1 MQVESIHKI
10 LKKYWGYEQF
20 RPLQEDIITS
30 VMQGNDTLALLPTGG
45 GKSICFQ
52 VPAIAMEGMTLVVS
66 PLIALMK
73 DQVKNLKDKHIV
85 SAALFSGQSKR
96 EQQIIMENAVYGAY
110 QLLYVSPERLGNED
124 FIKLISKAKIN
135 FIAVDEAH
143 CISQWGYDF
152 RPAYLKI
159 AELKTH
165 FPNVPILAVTATAT
179 SAVQKDI
186 QEKLAFAKN
195 NIIAGSFARDNLAYA
210 VFHEESK
217 MNKMVDLF
225 TKVKGSGLIYV
236 RNRKKTVE
244 IANHLNKNNISAD
257 YYHAGLKNELRDSKQ
272 GDWLSGKIRVM
283 VCTNA
288 FGMGIDKPNVRLVIH
303 YEMPDNLENY
313 FQEAGR
319 AGRDGKL
326 AYGIALYNPTDG
338 LNLKNQAELKF
349 PDMRT
354 IANTYQALGNFCK
367 LAVGSG
373 EEASFPIDFAEL
385 CKTYNL
391 PTIPAYHAIKE
402 LERNAYINFS
412 EDLFLKSKVKIE
424 VENDQLY
431 KFQVLNSD
439 KEALIQVLLRAHPGI
454 FENFTSINEY
464 QISTRLKITKQELS
478 KQLEILANH
487 NIISYQPK
495 LTASVVTYLMP
506 RQQVSSLHID
516 KKSYEERKKNYLT
529 RLDAALHYVGNVSEC
544 RSVTMLNYFGKTKNS
559 RCGICDICKRKNELA
574 LTELEYENMLTEI
587 ENMLKHNAETTEK
600 VIYNIKAKQPSK
612 VLKVIQWLLD
622 TGRLRKNTENKLI
635 WVK

>member
-1 MQVESIHKI
+1 VGQIQEI

-30 VMQGNDTLALLPTGG
+30 VMKGKDTLALLPTGG

-110 QLLYVSPERLGNED
+110 QLLYVSPERLCNED
-124 FIKLISKAKIN
+124 FLKLISKAKIN

-159 AELKTH
+159 ADLRIH
-165 FPNVPILAVTATAT
+165 FPDVPILAVTATAT
-179 SAVQKDI
+179 TAVQNDI
-186 QEKLAFAKN
+186 QEKLSFTKKH
-195 NIIAGSFARDNLAYA
+195 IIAGSFARDNLAYA

-217 MNKMVDLF
+217 MNKMVSLF
-225 TKVKGSGLIYV
+225 TKVKGSGLVYV

-244 IANHLNKNNISAD
+244 IANHLKKHNIASD
-257 YYHAGLKNELRDSKQ
+257 FYHAGIKNELRDSKQ
-272 GDWLSGKIRVM
+272 NDWLNGKIRVM

-288 FGMGIDKPNVRLVIH
+288 FGMGIDKPDVRMVIH

-319 AGRDGKL
+319 AGRDGQL
-326 AYGIALYNPTDG
+326 AYGIAMYNPTDG
-338 LNLKNQAELKF
+338 LNLKQQATLKF
-349 PDMRT
+349 PDLRT
-354 IANTYQALGNFCK
+354 ISNTYQALGNFCK

-373 EEASFPIDFAEL
+373 EELSFQVDFAEL

-391 PTIPAYHAIKE
+391 PIIPAYHAIKE
-402 LERNAYINFS
+402 LERNNYISFS
-412 EDLFLKSKVKIE
+412 EDLFLASKVKIE
-424 VENDQLY
+424 VSNDQLY
-431 KFQVLNSD
+431 KFQVTNSD
-439 KEALIQVLLRAHPGI
+439 REALIQILLRAHPGI
-454 FENFTSINEY
+454 FENFMGINEY

-478 KQLEILANH
+478 KQLQMLSNQ

-495 LTASVVTYLMP
+495 VVSSMVTYLMP
-506 RQQVSSLHID
+506 RQQVSSIRID
-516 KKSYEERKKNYLT
+516 QKSYDERKTNYLK

-544 RSVTMLNYFGKTKNS
+544 RSVTMLNYFGQTKNQ
-559 RCGICDICKRKNELA
+559 RCGICDICKRKNELK
-574 LTELEYENMLTEI
+574 LTELEYQNMLAEI
-587 ENMLKHNAETTEK
+587 ENMLKLNAETSEK
-600 VIYNIKAKQPSK
+600 VIYNVKSSQPSK

-622 TGRLRKNTENKLI
+622 TGRIRKNTENKLI
-635 WVK
+635 WVG